1 MFLRVCF
8 RSIVS
13 VWSCICVR
21 VRLVCYVG
29 AWVCIS
35 RLNGGVSNVMC
46 VYISGVKSMKMSSLP
61 PIAPPATLDI
71 GESIA
76 DVPLASEVSE
86 VVSPD
91 DVGSGVGDSPEK
103 ASAPEPLR
111 F

>member
-1 MFLRVCF
+1 MLK
-8 RSIVS
+8 
-13 VWSCICVR
+13 
-21 VRLVCYVG
+21 CYV
-29 AWVCIS
+29 
-35 RLNGGVSNVMC
+35 

-61 PIAPPATLDI
+61 PIAPSATLDI

-91 DVGSGVGDSPEK
+91 DDVGSGVGDSPEK